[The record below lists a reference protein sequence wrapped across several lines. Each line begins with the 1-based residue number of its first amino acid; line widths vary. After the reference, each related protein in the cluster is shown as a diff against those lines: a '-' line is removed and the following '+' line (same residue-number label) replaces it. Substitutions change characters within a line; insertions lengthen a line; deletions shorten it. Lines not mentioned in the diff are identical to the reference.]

1 MKVSSSRQTRVIA
14 VRGQRT
20 ITFSM
25 QEFCM
30 KLVTIITA
38 VATYNSQLIL
48 THKTGNC
55 VVKTKLAVMAAI
67 AMIRPIQ
74 QAQA

>member
-1 MKVSSSRQTRVIA
+1 M
-14 VRGQRT
+14 RGQRT

-38 VATYNSQLIL
+38 VATYNSQLTL
-48 THKTGNC
+48 TQKTGNS
-55 VVKTKLAVMAAI
+55 VVKTKPVVMAAI
-67 AMIRPIQ
+67 ATIRPIQ